1 LLYTIQAKTDGLT
14 TVITHTFG
22 MTGTYSITNFT
33 TYDRTMMHKHFVYLL
48 LFVFFSLTAR
58 AETAAPRIVEPES
71 ELTLNQALNLAITY
85 NPELSAYLAD
95 INAKQ
100 GLALQ
105 ASLLPN
111 PQLQAS
117 ASNFGNSKFKGFD
130 GKVITLGLSQL
141 IELGGKR
148 PARSKAAQLDQQL
161 AIRRY
166 ENKRLTLMAQT
177 AEAFIRLLA
186 AQKNVELQQ
195 NLLKLSKNVAHIADV
210 QVSVG
215 NVSPLQA
222 TKARISLSSA
232 QIALRQAQRQL
243 QNSRKQLAV
252 FWGNSSPHFSL
263 ATGRLEQTQALP
275 ELSTLLKQLDNNL
288 DLKQSLTEINKRRA
302 NIDVE
307 KSKAIPDVTLNIS
320 GNNYVNRDDYNIN
333 AGFSIEL
340 PVFDRNQ
347 GNIQSATH
355 GLAQANA
362 QYSATLARIQTELK
376 NSYQALNTAWQE
388 LHILKDDV
396 IPNAEQAFKSAQKG
410 YQVGE
415 FNFLTV
421 LDAQRTLFRVKSQY
435 LNALTAYHL
444 NSIRI
449 EKLLGH
455 QLESRTNNL
464 PGSL

>member
-1 LLYTIQAKTDGLT
+1 
-14 TVITHTFG
+14 
-22 MTGTYSITNFT
+22 MS
-33 TYDRTMMHKHFVYLL
+33 
-48 LFVFFSLTAR
+48 
-58 AETAAPRIVEPES
+58 
-71 ELTLNQALNLAITY
+71 
-85 NPELSAYLAD
+85 
-95 INAKQ
+95 
-100 GLALQ
+100 LQ

-117 ASNFGNSKFKGFD
+117 ASNFGNNKFKGYD
-130 GKVITLGLSQL
+130 GTAITLGLSQL

-148 PARSKAAQLDQQL
+148 SARSKAAQLDQQL

-166 ENKRLTLMAQT
+166 ENKRLTLLAQT

-195 NLLKLSKNVAHIADV
+195 DLLKLSKNVAHIADV
-210 QVSVG
+210 QVRVG

-232 QIALRQAQRQL
+232 QIALRQAERQL

-252 FWGNSSPHFSL
+252 FWGNPSPHFSQ
-263 ATGRLEQTQALP
+263 ATGQLEQIKALP
-275 ELSTLLKQLDNNL
+275 ELTKLLKQLDNNP
-288 DLKQSLTEINKRRA
+288 DLKQGLTEINKRRA
-302 NIDVE
+302 SIEVE
-307 KSKAIPDVTLNIS
+307 KSKAIPDVTLNVS

-333 AGFSIEL
+333 AGFSIDL

-355 GLAQANA
+355 GLTQANA
-362 QYSATLARIQTELK
+362 QYSAILARIQTELE
-376 NSYQALNTAWQE
+376 NNYQALSTAWQE
-388 LHILKDDV
+388 IKTLKDDV
-396 IPNAEQAFKSAQKG
+396 IPNAEQAFQSAQKG

-435 LNALTAYHL
+435 LKALTDYHQ
-444 NSIRI
+444 STIRI

-455 QLESRTNNL
+455 SFESRTNNL
-464 PGSL
+464 TGSL

>member
-1 LLYTIQAKTDGLT
+1 MLK
-14 TVITHTFG
+14 
-22 MTGTYSITNFT
+22 YS
-33 TYDRTMMHKHFVYLL
+33 VYLL
-48 LFVFFSLTAR
+48 LFVFFSLTAS
-58 AETAAPRIVEPES
+58 AQTESNRITEPEA

-100 GLALQ
+100 GLSLQ
-105 ASLLPN
+105 AGLLPN

-117 ASNFGNSKFKGFD
+117 ASNFGNNKFKGYD
-130 GKVITLGLSQL
+130 GTAITLGLSQL

-148 PARSKAAQLDQQL
+148 SARSKAAQLDQQL

-186 AQKNVELQQ
+186 AQKNVELQKD
-195 NLLKLSKNVAHIADV
+195 LLKLSKNVVHIADV
-210 QVSVG
+210 QVRVG

-232 QIALRQAQRQL
+232 QIALRQAERQL

-252 FWGNSSPHFSL
+252 FWGNPSPHFSQ
-263 ATGRLEQTQALP
+263 ATGQLEKIQALP
-275 ELSTLLKQLDNNL
+275 ELTELLKRLDNNP
-288 DLKQSLTEINKRRA
+288 DLKQGLTEINKRRA
-302 NIDVE
+302 NIEVE
-307 KSKAIPDVTLNIS
+307 KSKAIPDVTLNVS

-333 AGFSIEL
+333 AGFSIDL

-355 GLAQANA
+355 GLTQANA
-362 QYSATLARIQTELK
+362 QYSAILARVQTELK
-376 NSYQALNTAWQE
+376 NNYQTLTTTWQE
-388 LHILKDDV
+388 IKTLKDDV
-396 IPNAEQAFKSAQKG
+396 IPNAEQAFQAAQKG

-435 LNALTAYHL
+435 LNALTAYHV
-444 NSIRI
+444 NTIRI

-455 QLESRTNNL
+455 QFASRTNSL
-464 PGSL
+464 SGSL

>member
-1 LLYTIQAKTDGLT
+1 ML
-14 TVITHTFG
+14 
-22 MTGTYSITNFT
+22 
-33 TYDRTMMHKHFVYLL
+33 KHSVYLL
-48 LFVFFSLTAR
+48 LFVFFSLTAS
-58 AETAAPRIVEPES
+58 AQTESSRITEPES

-100 GLALQ
+100 GLSLQ
-105 ASLLPN
+105 AGLLPN

-117 ASNFGNSKFKGFD
+117 ASNFGNSKFKGYD
-130 GKVITLGLSQL
+130 GTAITLGLSQL

-148 PARSKAAQLDQQL
+148 SARSKAAQLDQQL
-161 AIRRY
+161 SIRRY

-186 AQKNVELQQ
+186 AQKNVELQKD
-195 NLLKLSKNVAHIADV
+195 LLKLSKNVVHIADV
-210 QVSVG
+210 QVRVG

-232 QIALRQAQRQL
+232 QIALRQAERQL

-252 FWGNSSPHFSL
+252 FWGNPSPNFSQ
-263 ATGRLEQTQALP
+263 ATGQLEQIQALP
-275 ELSTLLKQLDNNL
+275 ELTELLKRLDNNP
-288 DLKQSLTEINKRRA
+288 DLKQGLTEINKRRA
-302 NIDVE
+302 NIEVE
-307 KSKAIPDVTLNIS
+307 KSKAIPDVTLNVS

-333 AGFSIEL
+333 AGFSIDL

-355 GLAQANA
+355 GLTQANA
-362 QYSATLARIQTELK
+362 QYSAILARVQTELK
-376 NSYQALNTAWQE
+376 NNYQTLTTTWQE
-388 LHILKDDV
+388 IKTLKDDV
-396 IPNAEQAFKSAQKG
+396 IPNAEQAFQAAQKG
-410 YQVGE
+410 YEVGE

-435 LNALTAYHL
+435 LNALTAYHV
-444 NSIRI
+444 NTIRI

-455 QLESRTNNL
+455 QFASRTNSL
-464 PGSL
+464 SGSL

>member
-1 LLYTIQAKTDGLT
+1 ML
-14 TVITHTFG
+14 
-22 MTGTYSITNFT
+22 
-33 TYDRTMMHKHFVYLL
+33 KHSVYLL
-48 LFVFFSLTAR
+48 LFVFFSLTAS
-58 AETAAPRIVEPES
+58 AQTESSRITEPES

-100 GLALQ
+100 GLSLQ

-117 ASNFGNSKFKGFD
+117 ASNFGNSKFKGYD

-148 PARSKAAQLDQQL
+148 SARSKAAQLDQQL

-186 AQKNVELQQ
+186 AQKNVELQKD
-195 NLLKLSKNVAHIADV
+195 LLKLSKNVVHIADV
-210 QVSVG
+210 QVRVG

-232 QIALRQAQRQL
+232 QIALRQAERQL

-252 FWGNSSPHFSL
+252 FWGNPSPHFSQ
-263 ATGRLEQTQALP
+263 ATGQLEHIQALP
-275 ELSTLLKQLDNNL
+275 ELTELLKRLDNNP
-288 DLKQSLTEINKRRA
+288 DLKQGLTEINKRRA
-302 NIDVE
+302 SIEVE
-307 KSKAIPDVTLNIS
+307 KSKAIPDVTLNVS

-333 AGFSIEL
+333 AGFSIDL

-355 GLAQANA
+355 GLTQANA
-362 QYSATLARIQTELK
+362 QYSAILARVQTELK
-376 NSYQALNTAWQE
+376 NNYQTLTTTWQE
-388 LHILKDDV
+388 IKTLKDDV
-396 IPNAEQAFKSAQKG
+396 IPNAEQAFQAAQKG

-435 LNALTAYHL
+435 LNALTAYHV
-444 NSIRI
+444 NTIRI

-455 QLESRTNNL
+455 QFASRTNSL
-464 PGSL
+464 SGSL